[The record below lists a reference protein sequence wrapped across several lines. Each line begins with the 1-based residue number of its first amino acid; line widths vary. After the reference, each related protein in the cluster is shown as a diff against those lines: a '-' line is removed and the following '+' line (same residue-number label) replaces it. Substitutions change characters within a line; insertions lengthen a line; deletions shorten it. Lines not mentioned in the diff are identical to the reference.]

1 MFNETTFR
9 EMLLPYFF
17 PHQQHKFGR
26 STSGNAAPLN
36 TFFHNMINRIPIG
49 EGENYPWFFQNGPYV
64 TQTCDLRTYLRLE
77 TCDSYVTHMLQTC
90 DLRLIDMRS
99 ETKSSRLESGC

>member
-1 MFNETTFR
+1 MFNEAFR

-36 TFFHNMINRIPIG
+36 TFFHNMINRIPTG
-49 EGENYPWFFQNGPYV
+49 EGENYPWFFQNGSYV
-64 TQTCDLRTYLRLE
+64 TQLATCA
-77 TCDSYVTHMLQTC
+77 HTC
-90 DLRLIDMRS
+90 DLRLICYSYVKD
-99 ETKSSRLESGC
+99 L